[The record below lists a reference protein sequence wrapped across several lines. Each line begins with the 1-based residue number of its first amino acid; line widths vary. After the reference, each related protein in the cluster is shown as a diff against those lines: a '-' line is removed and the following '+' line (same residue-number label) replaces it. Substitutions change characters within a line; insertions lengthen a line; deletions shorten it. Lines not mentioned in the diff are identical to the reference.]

1 LCFIR
6 KVTAYFQR
14 YFSYTEPLYTIQGN
28 MRLTLILV
36 LLINLNLFAQNKKAS
51 TNPISIRLTKDST
64 QINQPTDTVYSKN
77 YVDLDTIL
85 IKDITPK
92 EENKNEWL
100 KTYLPSIIA
109 LFVLFV
115 TNLIV
120 LLKIR
125 IESKEALK
133 RDFTMSSIKLDKE
146 RLEHF
151 YDPIF
156 TTLSTNEDIFSN
168 FGPNS
173 FPENEDLMNEASIVW
188 NEMVKNI
195 ILPNNKLISDTITT
209 KSHLISKTDSID
221 NYLNFLKHSQSYAH
235 FIQHP
240 NSMHKNYKYDI
251 TFKNKVKSQRDII
264 VNQLNELEKIL
275 NKYGSKKSI

>member
-1 LCFIR
+1 M
-6 KVTAYFQR
+6 K
-14 YFSYTEPLYTIQGN
+14 
-28 MRLTLILV
+28 LILTFI
-36 LLINLNLFAQNKKAS
+36 LLINLNLFAQNKEAS
-51 TNPISIRLTKDST
+51 INTIPLRLKKDTTELNKVS
-64 QINQPTDTVYSKN
+64 DTIYFKN
-77 YVDLDTIL
+77 FIDLDTVS

-92 EENKNEWL
+92 QESTNEWL

-109 LFVLFV
+109 LFVLFI

-146 RLEHF
+146 RLEYF

-173 FPENEDLMNEASIVW
+173 FPEDEDLMNEASIIW

-195 ILPNNKLISDTITT
+195 ILPNNKLISDKITT
-209 KSHLISKTDSID
+209 KSHLISKTDNLE

-240 NSMHKNYKYDI
+240 NAMHKNFKYDI
-251 TFKNKVKSQRDII
+251 TLKNKVKSQRDII
-264 VNQLNELEKIL
+264 VNQLNELEKTL

>member
-1 LCFIR
+1 
-6 KVTAYFQR
+6 
-14 YFSYTEPLYTIQGN
+14 

>member
-1 LCFIR
+1 
-6 KVTAYFQR
+6 
-14 YFSYTEPLYTIQGN
+14 
-28 MRLTLILV
+28 MRLTLIIV
-36 LLINLNLFAQNKKAS
+36 LLITLNLFAQTKEAS
-51 TNPISIRLTKDST
+51 INTITLKKDST
-64 QINQPTDTVYSKN
+64 QFNKLSDTIYSKN
-77 YVDLDTIL
+77 FIDLDTIL
-85 IKDITPK
+85 IKNITPTK
-92 EENKNEWL
+92 ENKTEWA

-133 RDFTMSSIKLDKE
+133 RDFTMSSIKLNKE

-173 FPENEDLMNEASIVW
+173 FPEDEDLLNEASIVW

-195 ILPNNKLISDTITT
+195 ILPNNKLISDRITS
-209 KSHLISKTDSID
+209 KSHLISKTDKID
-221 NYLNFLKHSQSYAH
+221 NYLDFLKHSQSYAH
-235 FIQHP
+235 FNQYP
-240 NSMHKNYKYDI
+240 NSMHKNYKYDT
-251 TFKNKVKSQRDII
+251 TFKMKVKLQRDVIL
-264 VNQLNELEKIL
+264 NQLNELERTL

>member
-1 LCFIR
+1 VINR
-6 KVTAYFQR
+6 NESAYLLP
-14 YFSYTEPLYTIQGN
+14 YVSYTRPLYTIQGN

>member
-1 LCFIR
+1 
-6 KVTAYFQR
+6 
-14 YFSYTEPLYTIQGN
+14 
-28 MRLTLILV
+28 
-36 LLINLNLFAQNKKAS
+36 
-51 TNPISIRLTKDST
+51 
-64 QINQPTDTVYSKN
+64 
-77 YVDLDTIL
+77 
-85 IKDITPK
+85 
-92 EENKNEWL
+92 
-100 KTYLPSIIA
+100 
-109 LFVLFV
+109 
-115 TNLIV
+115 
-120 LLKIR
+120 
-125 IESKEALK
+125 
-133 RDFTMSSIKLDKE
+133 
-146 RLEHF
+146 
-151 YDPIF
+151 
-156 TTLSTNEDIFSN
+156 
-168 FGPNS
+168 
-173 FPENEDLMNEASIVW
+173 MNEASIVW